1 MARQKEKV
9 SEYTSSGGGGR
20 ARKISISKAGNRYT
34 CFKVVVVYVGA
45 YGRSR

>member
-9 SEYTSSGGGGR
+9 SEYTSSGGQG
-20 ARKISISKAGNRYT
+20 AEMSISKAGNRYT
-34 CFKVVVVYVGA
+34 CFGVVVYVGA